1 MIDEALFNVWREG
14 ISLSPQLLDEPIE
27 RCGHDERHE
36 LEFSFFADLLASK
49 KALFIKQL

>member
-27 RCGHDERHE
+27 RCGHAKRHE
-36 LEFSFFADLLASK
+36 VEFSFFAGSLASK
-49 KALFIKQL
+49 KALFLGQL